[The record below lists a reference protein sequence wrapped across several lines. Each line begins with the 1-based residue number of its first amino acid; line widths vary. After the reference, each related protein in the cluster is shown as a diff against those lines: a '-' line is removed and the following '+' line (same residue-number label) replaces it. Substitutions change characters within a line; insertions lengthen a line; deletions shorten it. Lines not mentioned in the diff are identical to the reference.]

1 MNRVSLLSHLLILKP
16 RCCPSHCL
24 DLLFQTE
31 HVWTGHW
38 LLPKEQPLS
47 AVARHWKRPP
57 SSLSSPGMQGWSQT
71 LQHQE
76 RPSALLQGDK
86 WTADRNTPPN
96 PSLQRFACIQLWHCQ
111 SKADKV
117 QAEADEA
124 ILLLLRFKAKR
135 TECAVV
141 RQVLCSLSYCSS
153 AFLQWPVWINFFQ
166 RQREMSPQHFRSHQG
181 LLKRH

>member
-1 MNRVSLLSHLLILKP
+1 MELPSIETIQYHKGSRWSLECNYFTSQFYPMNCISHLSHRLILKP
-16 RCCPSHCL
+16 SCCLSHCVY
-24 DLLFQTE
+24 LLFQTE
-31 HVWTGHW
+31 HVWTNHW

-96 PSLQRFACIQLWHCQ
+96 PSLQRFTGIQLWHLQ
-111 SKADKV
+111 SKVDEV
-117 QAEADEA
+117 HAEADKA
-124 ILLLLRFKAKR
+124 ILLLLQSKAKH
-135 TECAVV
+135 A
-141 RQVLCSLSYCSS
+141 LSLQ
-153 AFLQWPVWINFFQ
+153 L
-166 RQREMSPQHFRSHQG
+166 
-181 LLKRH
+181 